1 MIDLRRRFPHGAP
14 SLRTTSLTVEG
25 DVRFGR
31 NVAIKGAVRLVNDG
45 AEPLVIEDGAVITG
59 G

>member
-31 NVAIKGAVRLVNDG
+31 TSLPRRGAPGQRRR
-45 AEPLVIEDGAVITG
+45 EPLVIEDGAVITG